1 MKPFKATYQREEPE
15 IVLVI
20 DFSRDK
26 HGIPVVI
33 FVHNNGEGELDWD
46 ELDYF
51 THCQLP
57 WN

>member
-20 DFSRDK
+20 DFSRGKD
-26 HGIPVVI
+26 GIPVVI
-33 FVHNNGEGELDWD
+33 FVHDNGK
-46 ELDYF
+46 LDYDRLNYF
-51 THCQLP
+51 TYCQLP

>member
-20 DFSRDK
+20 DFSRGKD
-26 HGIPVVI
+26 GIPVVI
-33 FVHNNGEGELDWD
+33 FVHNNGELDWD
-46 ELDYF
+46 GLDYF

>member
-1 MKPFKATYQREEPE
+1 MKPFKATYQKEEPE

-20 DFSRDK
+20 DFSKDK
-26 HGIPVVI
+26 DGMPIAI
-33 FVHNNGEGELDWD
+33 FVHNNGELDWD
-46 ELDYF
+46 GLDYF

>member
-26 HGIPVVI
+26 DGIPVVI
-33 FVHNNGEGELDWD
+33 FVRTNGELDWD
-46 ELDYF
+46 RLDFF